1 MRPIVRDLYKRFLIA
16 GRHYPQGLQF
26 VREKAKAA
34 FFENADI
41 LTREPV
47 TPDRLNFV
55 NNLISDKKL
64 FTFDSQ
70 NSSID
75 VNEINFKKAIS
86 KGRFWVREIM
96 AISKMSKY
104 RAMKSRYES
113 TKR

>member
-55 NNLISDKKL
+55 NNLKP
-64 FTFDSQ
+64 DSVVYLLL
-70 NSSID
+70 NR
-75 VNEINFKKAIS
+75 KT
-86 KGRFWVREIM
+86 VRL
-96 AISKMSKY
+96 
-104 RAMKSRYES
+104 
-113 TKR
+113 T